1 MKRAYL
7 AISYSDRSKF
17 DSVINQLKTYFH
29 SINVELLVFV
39 DEYNFEPNQ
48 EKEMM
53 ETAFREIDKSDLL
66 IAELS
71 HKSIGAGIEIGY
83 AFSKGKQIYYLRK
96 KGAEYSF
103 TAAGCSD
110 FIIEYENEFQLIEKL
125 EKLFS

>member
-17 DSVINQLKTYFH
+17 DLLISHLETYFH

-53 ETAFREIDKSDLL
+53 ETAFREIDKSDFL

-83 AFSKGKQIYYLRK
+83 AFSKGKQIYYLRG